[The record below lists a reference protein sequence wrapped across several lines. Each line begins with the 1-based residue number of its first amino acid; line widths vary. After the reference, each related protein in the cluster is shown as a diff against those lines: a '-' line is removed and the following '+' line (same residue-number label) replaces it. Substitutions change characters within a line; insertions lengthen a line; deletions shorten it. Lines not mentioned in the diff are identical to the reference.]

1 MSNQKKT
8 ALYCRLS
15 QDDGLDGDS
24 NSIQNQ
30 KSILQRFA
38 KDHHFPNPCFYV
50 DDGFSGGNFQ
60 RPAFQQMIADM
71 ENGEIGIIVTKD
83 LSRLGR
89 NQLHTGLYI
98 EERFPMFGVRYI
110 AINDN
115 VDTENAESND
125 LMPFKNLFNE
135 WFIRDT
141 SRKIRAV
148 QKAKAERGER
158 LGTRA
163 PYGYVKDPEAKKLVI
178 DEEAAAVVKRI
189 FALCAAGNGPSRIAT
204 ILTKE
209 KVFCPSYYT
218 YQKYGLTHSA
228 LDITKPYHWSD
239 SAVANLLENEIYRGN
254 TVNYRFST
262 KSYKDKRK
270 IEHPREECLVFE
282 NTHPA
287 IISKEVW
294 DIVQRV
300 RKNKRRRTK
309 TDEQNKYSGLVVC
322 ADCGKTMVLHRAHT
336 MSADYNHFTCRTYK
350 KDGEACTAHYIRE
363 CILDEIVLE
372 DLRRV
377 TAEAREQP
385 QEFAEYLNSKQSAEL
400 QKEIRP
406 VFHEELDFF
415 GMDKYWD
422 YPKDTEAPLLWAE
435 GIRRYVINGTCVAE
449 AIGGGFY
456 TKPIIKRTTDERIQL
471 HPIDTDR
478 LYEVNR
484 TLLVSLEQK
493 AIEFIRE
500 QYERYKPAGY
510 SFICAFSGGKDS
522 LVLLDLVS
530 NALAPSDFYVV
541 FSNTGMELS
550 DTLAAVE
557 TAKKKWPS
565 LRFVE
570 AKSHMVPT
578 ESWDEFGPP
587 GRRMR
592 WCCVVHKSAPTII
605 KIREIVG
612 NYNAKAVVFDGVRA
626 EESARRAKYDD
637 VSIGAK
643 NISQI
648 NVSPIHKWNT
658 AELYCYLLK
667 NHILLNNA
675 YRLGLFRVGCMVC
688 PLSSDWWDGIANS
701 YYCNEMKP
709 LLSRVEQYAK
719 QTKPENEVRKY
730 IEDGGW
736 KARMGGRGLP
746 NGGNRV
752 SEQVSNNWITF
763 SIDHP
768 TQNWL
773 SVAPVLGTITE
784 QSEEKGLQKIDGS
797 NYEYWFYFVW

>member
-38 KDHHFPNPCFYV
+38 EDHHFPSPCFYV

-71 ENGEIGIIVTKD
+71 ENGGIGIIVTKD

-163 PYGYVKDPEAKKLVI
+163 PYGYVKDLETKKLVI

-209 KVFCPSYYT
+209 KVFCPGYYT

-239 SAVANLLENEIYRGN
+239 SAVANLLENEIYLGN

-300 RKNKRRRTK
+300 RKNKRRPTK
-309 TDEQNKYSGLVVC
+309 MNEQNKYSGLVIC

-350 KDGEACTAHYIRE
+350 KDEEACTAHYIRE

-377 TAEAREQP
+377 TAEAREHP

-400 QKEIRP
+400 QKEIRRL
-406 VFHEELDFF
+406 EKEKAAMQKRKAELDAIFKKLYEDSVLGRITADQF
-415 GMDKYWD
+415 QMLATSYTDEQAKL
-422 YPKDTEAPLLWAE
+422 TEALPQREAE
-435 GIRRYVINGTCVAE
+435 
-449 AIGGGFY
+449 
-456 TKPIIKRTTDERIQL
+456 IQ
-471 HPIDTDR
+471 R
-478 LYEVNR
+478 LKE
-484 TLLVSLEQK
+484 T
-493 AIEFIRE
+493 
-500 QYERYKPAGY
+500 
-510 SFICAFSGGKDS
+510 
-522 LVLLDLVS
+522 VS
-530 NALAPSDFYVV
+530 NTAAFLDKAKRYTDIQ
-541 FSNTGMELS
+541 EL
-550 DTLAAVE
+550 TPEL
-557 TAKKKWPS
+557 
-565 LRFVE
+565 LRLFIQ
-570 AKSHMVPT
+570 KI
-578 ESWDEFGPP
+578 
-587 GRRMR
+587 
-592 WCCVVHKSAPTII
+592 VVHEKEVKWSKHAPQTV
-605 KIREIVG
+605 EIH
-612 NYNAKAVVFDGVRA
+612 YAD
-626 EESARRAKYDD
+626 
-637 VSIGAK
+637 IGCME
-643 NISQI
+643 NRQ
-648 NVSPIHKWNT
+648 T
-658 AELYCYLLK
+658 AE
-667 NHILLNNA
+667 
-675 YRLGLFRVGCMVC
+675 
-688 PLSSDWWDGIANS
+688 
-701 YYCNEMKP
+701 
-709 LLSRVEQYAK
+709 
-719 QTKPENEVRKY
+719 PE
-730 IEDGGW
+730 
-736 KARMGGRGLP
+736 
-746 NGGNRV
+746 
-752 SEQVSNNWITF
+752 
-763 SIDHP
+763 
-768 TQNWL
+768 
-773 SVAPVLGTITE
+773 
-784 QSEEKGLQKIDGS
+784 
-797 NYEYWFYFVW
+797 